1 MQGWKIL
8 PCGKLSTETREVLNP
23 FTQSWESDIQN
34 TSKKNWVTGLKAK
47 NWLNFHRQ
55 KTKRRRSTL
64 VRRRL
69 LKYSIQLHT
78 WSHSPA
84 FINQPN
90 QTPQALFWRVYYCQY
105 QTTLNNDVPLKTLQ
119 NIVSKG
125 PSHRALWGPPET
137 LCTSSRPCAG
147 FNRRQKIILADHQSR
162 SAHLCCI
169 LITIFEKSQFVVFG
183 R

>member
-1 MQGWKIL
+1 MAMVPVLRKWHTNDIEK
-8 PCGKLSTETREVLNP
+8 KLGRGDKSQKLTH
-23 FTQSWESDIQN
+23 
-34 TSKKNWVTGLKAK
+34 
-47 NWLNFHRQ
+47 FHRQ
-55 KTKRRRSTL
+55 KSKRRRSTL

-78 WSHSPA
+78 WPHSPA

-90 QTPQALFWRVYYCQY
+90 QISWAHFWRVYYCQC
-105 QTTLNNDVPLKTLQ
+105 QTALNNDVPLKTLQ

-137 LCTSSRPCAG
+137 LCTSSRPCVG
-147 FNRRQKIILADHQSR
+147 FNRRQKIFLADHQSR